1 MNFHLKWRQLHW
13 KAQVWSNRLKLS
25 QQEYYNSNSIL
36 REMLH
41 YRTSNLSNWVD
52 SVHYMQRR
60 EYPSSELAHFN
71 FFFCHYTFLI
81 RFSLT
86 ILFSWMSECGKTL
99 QEPSG
104 TFASPGFPR
113 TLPNKVCDWRISM
126 TPGERISL
134 NFTAFDL
141 RRTSSKCKDEYL
153 EVRDGHSRTSPLIG
167 KYCGR
172 RKPPSI
178 WSSGSRM
185 WIRYSSGQTATRQGF
200 KATYRGLI
208 YFFPRQA
215 KIILNLSS
223 A

>member
-1 MNFHLKWRQLHW
+1 
-13 KAQVWSNRLKLS
+13 
-25 QQEYYNSNSIL
+25 
-36 REMLH
+36 MLH
-41 YRTSNLSNWVD
+41 YWTSNLSKWGDV
-52 SVHYMQRR
+52 VHYMQRR
-60 EYPSSELAHFN
+60 ESPQNLPTWTSI
-71 FFFCHYTFLI
+71 FFSVITFLI
-81 RFSLT
+81 RFSLAL
-86 ILFSWMSECGKTL
+86 LFSWMPECGKTL

-113 TLPNKVCDWRISM
+113 SLPNKVCDWRISM

-141 RRTSSKCKDEYL
+141 RRTSSKCKDEYV

-172 RKPPSI
+172 KKPPAI

-208 YFFPRQA
+208 YFFPRQT
-215 KIILNLSS
+215 KPT
-223 A
+223 